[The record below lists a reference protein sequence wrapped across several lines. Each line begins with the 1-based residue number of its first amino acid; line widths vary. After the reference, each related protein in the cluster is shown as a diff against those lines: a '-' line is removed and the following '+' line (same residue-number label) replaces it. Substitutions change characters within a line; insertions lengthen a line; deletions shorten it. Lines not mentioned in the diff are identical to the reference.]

1 MSVEKEGKWTIKNT
15 AREIANLAVFVA
27 LVIAAQ
33 FLFSFVA
40 GVEIVTVLFVTYA
53 FTFGIRRGMLAATAF
68 SLLRIFIFGV
78 FFNVLVLYLLYYNGL
93 TACFGFLGRRVKNPL
108 KNLWWIVLV
117 ACVCTACFTLLD
129 NILTP
134 LWYAYTEKATKA
146 YFIASLPVLF
156 PQILCTAVTV
166 GALFLPLRKAF
177 GFAKIR

>member
-1 MSVEKEGKWTIKNT
+1 MYIKNMKDT
-15 AREIANLAVFVA
+15 TEFY
-27 LVIAAQ
+27 
-33 FLFSFVA
+33 S
-40 GVEIVTVLFVTYA
+40 
-53 FTFGIRRGMLAATAF
+53 
-68 SLLRIFIFGV
+68 
-78 FFNVLVLYLLYYNGL
+78 
-93 TACFGFLGRRVKNPL
+93 KNPL

-117 ACVCTACFTLLD
+117 ACVCTMCFTLLD

-166 GALFLPLRKAF
+166 GVLFLPLRKAF